1 MINDERAT
9 LAKKVK
15 TFRKEN
21 HINQFE
27 FAEDC
32 GISDGL
38 VSMIE
43 RKNTNVTLDTLQLLA
58 ARMAETV
65 SELLEN
71 PELYSYCLIPTQE
84 YINDTEVTT
93 YGIGVIKNHIM
104 LEYVLDISDDYNA
117 VVSLLNL
124 CDEGQAEPI
133 HLKDIV
139 ENFLTE

>member
-1 MINDERAT
+1 MNDERAT

-15 TFRKEN
+15 SFRKEN
-21 HINQFE
+21 NINQFE

-43 RKNTNVTLDTLQLLA
+43 RKNTNITLDTLQLLA

-71 PELYSYCLIPTQE
+71 PELYSYCLIPTQVC
-84 YINDTEVTT
+84 INDMEVTT
-93 YGIGVIKNHIM
+93 YGIGVLKNHIM
-104 LEYVLDISDDYNA
+104 LEYVLDISNDQNA

-124 CDEGQAEPI
+124 CDEGQVEPI

-139 ENFLTE
+139 ENFLVE